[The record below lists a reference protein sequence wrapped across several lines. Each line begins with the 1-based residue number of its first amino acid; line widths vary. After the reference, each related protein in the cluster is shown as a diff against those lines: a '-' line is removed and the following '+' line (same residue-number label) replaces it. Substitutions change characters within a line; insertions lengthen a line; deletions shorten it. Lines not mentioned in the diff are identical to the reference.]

1 MEVLS
6 GSRYLINSHCMQGN
20 AETMASNRLSYFF
33 NLTGPS
39 ITYNTACSSSLVAIH
54 GAVRAI
60 QEGECRWAL
69 AGGANA
75 LLDPRY
81 FVGFTDWGTMSP
93 DGHCFSFDSRGNGYV
108 RSEGAGIVVLKKLSD
123 AMASGDRVYAVIRG
137 CGVNHDGAKAAITN
151 PRAFTQQLL
160 LEKVCKESETDP
172 NSITYVEAH
181 GTGTVAG
188 DKTEASAISA
198 ALCKKKR
205 PHRLL
210 IGSLKSNFGHME
222 GAAGV
227 ASLIKGA
234 LCVYK
239 GVIPATIKVQE
250 PNTNIHWD
258 DWQLQLPLDA
268 QKFPE
273 KTEFPRRVVVS
284 SFGIGG
290 TNACFILEQPPA
302 CCVLSPIPKLP
313 EDDRC
318 IYTLLWSG
326 KTEASLR
333 SIASQLAEQWTYDS
347 TPESRQTLCNTLM
360 YHRTLLAE
368 RAGIAGTADT
378 IASELR
384 KYAEG
389 DATSAVHHSSALDHS
404 SRPVAFVFCGQG
416 SQWMTMGSDCMSSF
430 PVYASVMKQ
439 CDAIVRKLGGW
450 SLLDKINSKE
460 VNTTRIS
467 QPATTAVQIA
477 LVEQLKVW
485 GVVPTAVTGH
495 SSGEI
500 AAAYVAGAVTLEEAM
515 KLAYYRGST
524 ISDLSGDKGGM
535 AAVGLTA
542 EALAPYL
549 KKYEHLVIA
558 CYNSPTALTVS
569 GDLEE
574 IDQLCSELK
583 TDGHFARKLVVTHA
597 FHSPHMMAA
606 MPKYRE
612 FIQSIQGKPLS
623 CHFFSSLKGCEIVD
637 GSKLNAD
644 YFVNNLTHPVL
655 FPDALK
661 SLQAVSPH
669 TVIVEVGP
677 HPTLQ
682 RPILQCLNGIEG
694 IKSRCFGTLD
704 RRMSGVTALM
714 NCLVG
719 LETAGTHTILTE
731 RVLQGCAQDL
741 TVTSASIMKS
751 TIPSSDSLSASLL
764 HTSLLPWKSDIPH
777 YPFER
782 KTLWVDSEQSF
793 RFRYPRVDHPIL
805 GIPQIAPQPTW
816 EIDLQMEEMEWLH
829 DHMISGSC
837 LAPGA
842 LYLDTALAAGCVVYG
857 TKTCSLTDC
866 CFMQAF
872 VLPEKGHV
880 QIRTT
885 LDPET
890 GEVLIYHR
898 DEPEDV
904 TRAFTE
910 DESRRWTC
918 HFRCFAHPETD
929 TLLRTQAREVAEE
942 TRHDCTSSLSV
953 DSLYHHMF
961 VQGLQFGPEFKTL
974 KKVQV
979 GQDQGVC
986 TVRSDVLGCKGTGK
1000 QYKIHPVLLD
1010 TIFQSLISL
1019 LSDEIGGCIPIAIR
1033 SLNFYG
1039 MKEYGKGEKEA
1050 EKDQNQEQE
1059 EEEIRVFVKKS
1070 NIKGISNCGDI
1081 WMMKG
1086 DVCLVACQGVQV
1098 TPLSH
1103 PVEKQ
1108 LIHDMKYCEV
1118 SLSKDTES
1126 KQVSCIDSS
1135 MFCCDSY
1142 PVITKESLQKIR
1154 ESPDKKQEWT
1164 NQLWIWT
1171 IDLKSDSMIDEYE
1184 HTIYPFARSLLQCCQ
1199 KEVPLPPLLI
1209 ITHGA
1214 CLDTQHPENTSL
1226 VGFARA
1232 LHTEAP
1238 SLNLWFVDLPSP
1250 AVWDE
1255 ATQLLFSMQTYE
1267 GYHELI
1273 LRNNTWYEPQ
1283 VSTTTIQTPHYH
1295 EPENDCW
1302 SLIQSQEGSLDSFN
1316 RTELQTRP
1324 MTDEDVTV
1332 RVHYVGL
1339 NYKDVMIAVGLLKE
1353 DAFAGGRSGVQIGL
1367 EASGVVEAVGKNV
1380 TEFKVGDEVLCLL
1393 DHGLATRTVTEAC
1406 FTAHKPANVS
1416 MKEAASLFVA
1426 YTTAY
1431 ATVAS
1436 LGKVKPGMKVLIHG
1450 AAGGVG
1456 SAAIQFAHVAGA
1468 TVIATCSNKKKE
1480 EYVRSLGADYVLNS
1494 RSCTFATD
1502 IMEITNHTGVDLVL
1516 NCLSGRFMQ
1525 ESVRLLAPFGTFI
1538 EIGKTD
1544 AIARHRINIHNLLNN
1559 GTYIFFDMDRYFAK
1573 RSTCVGWINSMIK
1586 AVSNGDI
1593 HPPPNEVFTLK
1604 NIGQAIRKL
1613 SAAKHLGKI
1622 LLQLREDDGTL
1633 ISSCH
1638 QIPFKPSQLFRSEGS
1653 YVIVG
1658 GTGGLGLN
1666 IAKWMTEHGARHI
1679 LLLSRSGT
1687 IHSEDQLQFNSIKNR
1702 CGDICV
1708 EKCDAC
1714 NEKELTKCLD
1724 SWLAT
1729 RPPLVGMIHSA
1740 MVLRDGLMSSLTDED
1755 IKTSLS
1761 SKISVGWNLHNYSVS
1776 RNCSLDLFI
1785 VFSSI
1790 SAIIGNLGQ
1799 SNYCIGN
1806 TALEGLISH
1815 RRAQGLCGTVLNLGG
1830 VYDAGAVARDGSIL
1844 NASLH
1849 AQMISKKDVLKAV
1862 EVIAQNQS
1870 YLTVQTHAVHG
1881 QETATKSDLESPQ
1894 QLVVFPFDS
1903 SMNQMGDLPIVRT
1916 LKWSYA
1922 ASSVK
1927 TDAMLH
1933 HIIQLSPE
1941 ERQEAIISS
1950 LKQDLSTILGADPTT
1965 LKLDQSLA
1973 SLGIDSILA
1982 VELKN
1987 RLDMQWMMNLP
1998 VFELTSGKN
2007 IGDLVTTI
2015 INHVEKQNT
2024 LDVLSTHSQV
2034 QVQEQ
2039 TLFSPSEL
2047 VRLIQRKEDT
2057 TGYSGAG
2064 ESLESDVLNLIKKI
2078 KIHTQVKTD
2087 FAEKF
2092 DWLTTREA
2100 LETKIY
2106 LNQLPWN
2113 PYFFTQD
2120 KKTATISAIDGFPE
2134 CINYTT
2140 YDYLGLCGS
2149 KSVKEA
2155 SQKAIEKY
2163 GTSVS
2168 ASRLAGGQ
2176 IPLHQQL
2183 EQKIASFL
2191 GVESC
2196 IVMLGGHTC
2205 NVNTLKCLM
2214 NKRDLI
2220 LYDEL
2225 AHNSIIEGAVYSGAA
2240 RMAFRHND
2248 VEDLQRILCDHRGSY
2263 EKVLICIEGVYSMDG
2278 DIPDLPSIIKVKQ
2291 RFNCILY
2298 VDEAHSIGVL
2308 GATGR
2313 GIGEHFGIDM
2323 TLVDLWMGS
2332 LGKAFASAGGYIAGS
2347 AVAIEI
2353 LRYRAPG
2360 FVYSIGMPPPN
2371 AASALAAIDT
2381 LKNEPWRI
2389 LKLHQR
2395 TDLFKRL
2402 CIENKI
2408 DIYDSMKSQ
2417 SAVIPVKCGS
2427 TERCIEMMRRL
2438 REKGVLVSAGMY
2450 PAVESGNARLR
2461 FFISADHEETEI
2473 ERTVK
2478 AVKET
2483 LSETVS
2489 M

>member
-123 AMASGDRVYAVIRG
+123 AVASGDRVYAVIRG

-151 PRAFTQQLL
+151 PRSFTQQLL

-172 NSITYVEAH
+172 DTISYVEAH

-198 ALCKKKR
+198 ALCKKNR
-205 PHRLL
+205 SHRLF

-239 GVIPATIKVQE
+239 GVIPATIKVKE

-258 DWQLQLPLDA
+258 DWQLQLPFNA
-268 QKFPE
+268 QTFP
-273 KTEFPRRVVVS
+273 KKGNSPRRVVVS

-302 CCVLSPIPKLP
+302 SCVLSSTPKMP
-313 EDDRC
+313 DDDRC

-326 KTEASLR
+326 KTESSLR
-333 SIASQLAEQWTYDS
+333 SIASQLAEQWTQNA
-347 TPESRQTLCNTLM
+347 TPESHQTLCNTLL

-378 IASELR
+378 IASELK

-389 DATSAVHHSSALDHS
+389 DATSVVHHSSALDRS

-439 CDAIVRKLGGW
+439 CDTIVRKLGGW
-450 SLLDKINSKE
+450 SLLEKINSKE

-515 KLAYYRGST
+515 KLAFYRGST
-524 ISDLSGDKGGM
+524 ISDLSGENGGM

-549 KKYEHLVIA
+549 SKYKNLVIA

-569 GDLEE
+569 GDIEE
-574 IDQLCSELK
+574 IDKLCSDLK
-583 TDGHFARKLVVTHA
+583 ADGHFARKLVVTHA

-612 FIQSIQGKPLS
+612 LIRSIEGKPLC
-623 CHFFSSLKGCEIVD
+623 CHFFSSLMGCEIVD
-637 GSKLNAD
+637 GSLLNAD

-661 SLQAVSPH
+661 ALSVVSPH

-694 IKSRCFGTLD
+694 IKTRAFGTLD
-704 RRMSGVTALM
+704 RRMSGVVALM

-731 RVLQGCAQDL
+731 RVLQGCSQDAM
-741 TVTSASIMKS
+741 VTSASIMKS
-751 TIPSSDSLSASLL
+751 TIPSGDTPSASLL
-764 HTSLLPWKSDIPH
+764 HTSLLPWKMDVPH

-782 KTLWVDSEQSF
+782 KTLWIDSEQSY
-793 RFRYPRVDHPIL
+793 RFRNPRIDHPIL
-805 GIPQIAPQPTW
+805 GVPQIAPQPTW
-816 EIDLQMEEMEWLH
+816 EIDLQMEELEWLH

-866 CFMQAF
+866 CFLQAF

-885 LDPET
+885 MDPET

-898 DEPEDV
+898 DELEDV
-904 TRAFTE
+904 TRSFTE
-910 DESRRWTC
+910 DESRRWMC

-929 TLLRTQAREVAEE
+929 SLLRTQAKEVMEAAKQE
-942 TRHDCTSSLSV
+942 CISSLSV
-953 DSLYHHMF
+953 ESLYHHMF

-974 KKVQV
+974 KKVEV
-979 GQDQGVC
+979 GQNQGVC
-986 TVRSDVLGCKGTGK
+986 TVRPDVLGSKGTADK
-1000 QYKIHPVLLD
+1000 YKIHPVLLD

-1019 LSDEIGGCIPIAIR
+1019 LSDEVGGCIPIAIR

-1039 MKEYGKGEKEA
+1039 GSEQQKQKEGEGI
-1050 EKDQNQEQE
+1050 D
-1059 EEEIRVFVKKS
+1059 EEEIQVFVKKS
-1070 NIKGISNCGDI
+1070 EIKGLSNCGDI
-1081 WMMKG
+1081 WLMKG
-1086 DVCLVACQGVQV
+1086 SVCMVACQGVQV

-1103 PVEKQ
+1103 PIEKQ
-1108 LIHDMKYCEV
+1108 LIHEMKYCEV
-1118 SLSKDTES
+1118 SLSKGSEA
-1126 KQVSCIDSS
+1126 KHAYCFESS

-1142 PVITKESLQKIR
+1142 PVITNEELQQLLESKET
-1154 ESPDKKQEWT
+1154 KKEWI
-1164 NQLWIWT
+1164 NQVWVWT
-1171 IDLKSDSMIDEYE
+1171 IELKSNSIIAQYE
-1184 HTIYPFARSLLQCCQ
+1184 HTIYPLARILLQCCQ
-1199 KEVPLPPLLI
+1199 KELSLPPLFI

-1226 VGFARA
+1226 VGFVRA

-1238 SLNLWFVDLPSP
+1238 SLNLWFADLPSP
-1250 AVWDE
+1250 SVWDE
-1255 ATQLLFSMQTYE
+1255 ATELLFNLQTYE

-1283 VSTTTIQTPHYH
+1283 VATTTIPTPHYH
-1295 EPENDCW
+1295 EPEDGCW
-1302 SLIQSQEGSLDSFN
+1302 SLVQSQEGSLDSFN
-1316 RTELQTRP
+1316 RTELLTRP

-1367 EASGVVEAVGKNV
+1367 EASGVIEAVGKNV

-1406 FTAHKPANVS
+1406 FTTHKPANVS

-1431 ATVAS
+1431 ATVVS
-1436 LGKVKPGMKVLIHG
+1436 LGKIQPGMKVLIHG

-1502 IMEITNHTGVDLVL
+1502 IMEVTNHKGVDLIL

-1525 ESVRLLAPFGTFI
+1525 ESIRLLAPFGTFI

-1573 RSTCVGWINSMIK
+1573 RATCVGWINAMIK

-1638 QIPFKPSQLFRSEGS
+1638 QIPFKPNHLFRNEGS

-1666 IAKWMTEHGARHI
+1666 IAKWMTEHGATHI
-1679 LLLSRSGT
+1679 LLLSRSGK
-1687 IHSEDQLQFNSIKNR
+1687 IHSEDQLQFNSMKNR
-1702 CGDICV
+1702 CSDICV

-1714 NEKELTKCLD
+1714 NEKELEKCMD

-1729 RPPLVGMIHSA
+1729 RPPLVGVIHAA
-1740 MVLRDGLMSSLTDED
+1740 MVLRDGLISSLTDED

-1761 SKISVGWNLHNYSVS
+1761 SKISVGWNLHNYSLS

-1806 TALEGLISH
+1806 TALEGLINH
-1815 RRAQGLCGTVLNLGG
+1815 RRAQGLCGTILNLGG

-1849 AQMISKKDVLKAV
+1849 DQMISKKDVLKAV
-1862 EVIAQNQS
+1862 EIIAQQQS
-1870 YLTVQTHAVHG
+1870 FLTVQTHAVHG
-1881 QETATKSDLESPQ
+1881 QEAATETEPPQ

-1903 SMNQMGDLPIVRT
+1903 SMKQMGDLPIVRT

-1941 ERQEAIISS
+1941 EREKAIISS
-1950 LKQDLSTILGADPTT
+1950 LKQDLSTILGADPAT

-2015 INHVEKQNT
+2015 ASHVEKQNT
-2024 LDVLSTHSQV
+2024 TDFLSSHSQV

-2039 TLFSPSEL
+2039 TLYSQTE
-2047 VRLIQRKEDT
+2047 LIQLLQRKQDKAGS
-2057 TGYSGAG
+2057 TGLSEG
-2064 ESLESDVLNLIKKI
+2064 LESDVLNLIKKM
-2078 KIHTQVKTD
+2078 KIQTQVKTD

-2120 KKTATISAIDGFPE
+2120 KKTPTISSIDGFPE

-2155 SQKAIEKY
+2155 SEKAIEKY

-2263 EKVLICIEGVYSMDG
+2263 EKVMICIEGVYSMDG
-2278 DIPDLPSIIKVKQ
+2278 DIPDLPAIIKVKQ

-2323 TLVDLWMGS
+2323 THVDLWMGS

-2360 FVYSIGMPPPN
+2360 FVYSIGMPPAN

-2381 LKNEPWRI
+2381 LKEEPWRI
-2389 LKLHQR
+2389 SKLHQR

-2402 CIENKI
+2402 CVENKI
-2408 DIYDSMKSQ
+2408 DIYDSVKSQ

-2427 TERCIEMMRRL
+2427 TERCIEIMRRL
-2438 REKGVLVSAGMY
+2438 RERGVLVSAGMY

-2473 ERTVK
+2473 EKTVK